1 VIPGRADCGG
11 CVSHGRLIKSTA
23 RQGLT
28 EATVEHAHGRF
39 LAHLET
45 CVADGVRAGKAYQ
58 LVNELMDALKFD
70 RSITR
75 PNSNDAQ

>member
-1 VIPGRADCGG
+1 
-11 CVSHGRLIKSTA
+11 
-23 RQGLT
+23 
-28 EATVEHAHGRF
+28 
-39 LAHLET
+39 
-45 CVADGVRAGKAYQ
+45 VRAGKAYQ